1 MTIYCYAEHTARA
14 GEVYTGDD
22 IDWASK
28 SDDVI
33 EVTGSSRED
42 LITTAAEWASRSG
55 APNRHTIACGR
66 AILDH
71 LEVIGESQTAEII
84 DDIGLEIGTAEMAW
98 CRVALELADGDG
110 TLSPQDMM
118 WMSSDPR
125 RHTYTSL
132 RSALMMLG
140 CIEQGEGER

>member
-1 MTIYCYAEHTARA
+1 MTIYCYAEHTTRG

-22 IDWASK
+22 TDWASQ

-33 EVTGSSRED
+33 EVTGDSRED

-55 APNRHTIACGR
+55 PENQHTIACGR

-71 LEVIGESQTAEII
+71 LGVIDESHAAEII
-84 DDIGLEIGTAEMAW
+84 EDIGLEIGTAEMAW
-98 CRVALELADGDG
+98 CRIALELTDGDG

-125 RHTYTSL
+125 RHTYTSM
-132 RSALMMLG
+132 REALLMLG
-140 CIEQGEGER
+140 CVEQEEAR